1 VIEDFIRY
9 QSVFKRR
16 HSCLETIQTR

>member
-9 QSVFKRR
+9 QSVLKRR